1 MSKENTARALSTGE
15 PARSGLPA
23 LPATSVPAPSP
34 GQLATAAEIPPPQ
47 LLRGQVLLRTLGA
60 AEVHVGEYGVIGPG
74 SERMFSLLA
83 VCALSP
89 EYTIG
94 RSSLLDLVWAD
105 MDGESGRHSLRQHT
119 YRLRQLGVGISS
131 TRLSVSL
138 ARASVLPCFAIQRTA
153 ALFERDVLQGQ
164 EPFGHFFA
172 GWIPSMAMLRAWL
185 EDQRHGYHAD
195 VRRVLGP
202 ELRRLRDR
210 GRWED
215 CERWSRTVLEFDSF
229 NEDATVVLAEALAMM
244 GSRSSARQLLET
256 YVRETNAAGTELG
269 RRMEAAQ
276 QRIMRAS
283 RVSYEG
289 SAMTIMVGRDDVI
302 EQLDRITFAALQGNA
317 QVVRVSGPAGIG
329 KTEVAHE
336 ATRRAVIQGF
346 SRCLVRVSRSGGQIT
361 HGTLS
366 RVARDLLKLP
376 GSLGCRPSNLRLLRQ
391 FAGLEPTSNLAELD
405 AMGTPSPLTECL
417 LELIT
422 SIAEERALFLF
433 VDDLH
438 YADRQT
444 LEEFER
450 LADLLLKQQ
459 VVFLMTERGGSDPA
473 FTSGRA
479 LARATEIE
487 LPGLGFDDRALLAE
501 NVFTVSGRHLDR
513 DAAEQVAR
521 TGITTPLEVIT
532 LAREVLVSGMT
543 SRLNGKLRDTLRLQ
557 LSRLTDAPRT
567 LLSLLMLLG
576 GKALI
581 AELDSLLQMNIVE
594 RSAALRGV
602 LESGLVEAH
611 ADELRAHDEVCDAM
625 RSVLSA
631 AELSLLRRHTTLGL
645 LQRLRQ
651 EFVSDRAVDML
662 ALANEGEER
671 GLFIESVLEFAPRIA
686 DAGLLR
692 GALRFLELARSK
704 ATDPE
709 TRARVLRCLVE
720 CADKAADW
728 HTVVLGIKMLR
739 DLSPTNELLDS
750 QLGISEL
757 EAFLQT
763 DIQLDGRAKAVRALE
778 IAGIPSIE
786 QPSKVRALRVA
797 IAAASD
803 LFAQDLAVRAIDLLE
818 EGTYS
823 GRELSADVDAA
834 RMQFHT
840 VFGDQRAA
848 EEAARRILF
857 EFEYFSAST
866 QGIRLLQ
873 NASHALRVCGK
884 LSDSRAVLISLL
896 ELDRLEQS
904 PFLLGSL
911 FWRLSL
917 VESDAGHKAQ
927 AIEWGEK
934 LISISQTCEALQKQ
948 SWATLYHLRVEQM
961 RSAVITDAS
970 LALEFALQKQ
980 TKPTRGQVYAT
991 ALALKWQ
998 GLAKDTA
1005 LRNVLLSQATQY
1017 LKQYGKYSGMDLLAV
1032 NLAETAEHFDWLP
1045 MATEVLR
1052 RYFTEARRER
1062 YVIDLSISS
1071 VNDTARQLILP
1082 HASE

>member
-1 MSKENTARALSTGE
+1 MSNERAAQLLSDSSSERLPSSTA
-15 PARSGLPA
+15 
-23 LPATSVPAPSP
+23 VD
-34 GQLATAAEIPPPQ
+34 IPPPPMQ
-47 LLRGQVLLRTLGA
+47 RGQLLLRTLGA
-60 AEVHVGEYGVIGPG
+60 AEVHVGAHGVIGPG

-89 EYTIG
+89 EYTIS
-94 RSSLLDLVWAD
+94 RTSLLELVWAD

-119 YRLRQLGVGISS
+119 YRLRQLGVGINT

-138 ARASVLPCFAIQRTA
+138 DRATVLPCFAIQRTPD
-153 ALFERDVLQGQ
+153 LFERDVLQGQ

-172 GWIPSMAMLRAWL
+172 GWVPSMAMLRAWL
-185 EDQRHGYHAD
+185 EDQRHTYHAD

-244 GSRSSARQLLET
+244 GSRSSAKQLLET

-302 EQLDRITFAALQGNA
+302 EQLDKITFAALHGNA

-329 KTEVAHE
+329 KTEVAYE
-336 ATRRAVIQGF
+336 AARRAVIQGF

-391 FAGLEPTSNLAELD
+391 FAGLEPAGNLADLEAL
-405 AMGTPSPLTECL
+405 GTPSPLTECL

-422 SIAEERALFLF
+422 SIAEERPLFLF

-473 FTSGRA
+473 FMSPNA

-487 LPGLGFDDRALLAE
+487 LPGLGFDDRALLAA

-521 TGITTPLEVIT
+521 TGVTTPLEVIT
-532 LAREVLVSGMT
+532 LARELLVSGMT

-581 AELDSLLQMNIVE
+581 AELDSLMQMNIVE
-594 RSAALRGV
+594 RSSALRAV
-602 LESGLVEAH
+602 LESGLAEALG
-611 ADELRAHDEVCDAM
+611 DEMRAHDEVCDAM
-625 RSVLSA
+625 RSVLSP
-631 AELSLLRRHTTLGL
+631 AELALLRRHTTLGL

-662 ALANEGEER
+662 ALANEGDER
-671 GLFIESVLEFAPRIA
+671 ALFVESVLEFAPRIA

-704 ATDPE
+704 AADPE

-728 HTVVLGIKMLR
+728 HTVVLGAKMLR
-739 DLSPTNELLDS
+739 DLSPTSELLDP
-750 QLGISEL
+750 QFGISEL
-757 EAFLQT
+757 EAYLQT
-763 DIQLDGRAKAVRALE
+763 DIELDGHARALRALE
-778 IAGIPSIE
+778 IAMMPSLD
-786 QPSKVRALRVA
+786 QSMSVRALRVA

-803 LFAQDLAVRAIDLLE
+803 LFASDLAFRAVGLLNA
-818 EGTYS
+818 GAYS
-823 GRELSADVDAA
+823 GIDVMADVDAA

-840 VFGDQRAA
+840 VFGDLVEAERAA
-848 EEAARRILF
+848 RTILGNREHFEA
-857 EFEYFSAST
+857 SS
-866 QGIRLLQ
+866 QGTRLLQ
-873 NASHALRVCGK
+873 NTTHALRVCGK
-884 LSDSRAVLISLL
+884 LDESKAILRSLL
-896 ELDRLEQS
+896 ELERPEQS
-904 PFLLGSL
+904 PFFLGCIY
-911 FWRLSL
+911 WRLSL
-917 VESDAGHKAQ
+917 VESDAGRRSE
-927 AIEWGEK
+927 AIAWGDK
-934 LISISQTCEALQKQ
+934 LIDVSQTSEALQKQ

-961 RSAVITDAS
+961 RSGEISDAS
-970 LALEFALQKQ
+970 LALEFALQHNSA
-980 TKPTRGQVYAT
+980 PTRGQVYAT
-991 ALALKWQ
+991 ALALKWR
-998 GLAKDTA
+998 GLVKDYS
-1005 LRNVLLSQATQY
+1005 LRMVLISQATKY
-1017 LKQYGKYSGMDLLAV
+1017 LSEYGMYSGMDLLAV
-1032 NLAETAEHFDWLP
+1032 NLAETTERFDSLTEAS
-1045 MATEVLR
+1045 ATLR
-1052 RYFTEARRER
+1052 RYFEVERREQ
-1062 YVIDLSISS
+1062 YPIDLSLSS
-1071 VNDTARQLILP
+1071 LSSSSQRLILP
-1082 HASE
+1082 DARRTVDPGSS